1 MGENSLRPSGSPPYW
16 ATGTQILWRSGGGPL
31 ATGPANASTPRFAEP
46 MTVVRDDADA
56 LVAWLAAGT
65 PVLRARRADGLGKRD
80 DKRTLFTA
88 AVVQEIG
95 AWTRYDVLRIAP
107 TGRPWT
113 VWVLFDERTGEFGGW
128 YVNLEAAHVRDEDS
142 VYTRD
147 HVLDVEV
154 EPDGTCS
161 RKDEDELLLAVAHGV
176 YDDAAAAA
184 IRADAREVEAIVT
197 AWGSPFRDGWE
208 QFRPDPAWPVPALPR
223 EA

>member
-1 MGENSLRPSGSPPYW
+1 
-16 ATGTQILWRSGGGPL
+16 
-31 ATGPANASTPRFAEP
+31 
-46 MTVVRDDADA
+46 
-56 LVAWLAAGT
+56 
-65 PVLRARRADGLGKRD
+65 
-80 DKRTLFTA
+80 
-88 AVVQEIG
+88 VVQEIG